1 MIEGSG
7 SRAGSGSGSIPLT
20 SGSGSGRPNNMWIRI
35 GNTAFFYFSG
45 YFCPPGSGSAIWMWI
60 RIQQLELMRFHADPD
75 PKPWYNR
82 KELTKIAS
90 GFCLDEVLDSVHLYT
105 AENVGRTQLPHQ
117 VAAKLPRVLSRATLR
132 KKYSYLPNSKVNW
145 WAFKQCYG
153 S

>member
-1 MIEGSG
+1 VDPDLGG
-7 SRAGSGSGSIPLT
+7 PKT
-20 SGSGSGRPNNMWIRI
+20 
-35 GNTAFFYFSG
+35 
-45 YFCPPGSGSAIWMWI
+45 CGSGSAT
-60 RIQQLELMRFHADPD
+60 QLFSILVVIFALVDPDTAIELMRFHADPD

-132 KKYSYLPNSKVNW
+132 KKYSYLPNSKVN
-145 WAFKQCYG
+145 
-153 S
+153 